1 MDDIALSVGVRPEV
15 ELAKSAGLEIGER
28 GGPRGNLYVVLDVE
42 PHPFLQRRGDDV
54 LVEMQVNVAQAA
66 LGAKIKVP
74 TLEREEEEIS
84 VPAGTQSGKIL
95 RLRDKGVPHLR
106 RDGRG
111 DELVLIRVS
120 TPTELTKEQKRLIKE
135 LGETLDPE
143 TIWEEKTSF
152 LDDLKEL
159 LGL

>member
-1 MDDIALSVGVRPEV
+1 LTVTIPAGVEHGTQVR
-15 ELAKSAGLEIGER
+15 LAGEGEIGER

-42 PHPFLQRRGDDV
+42 PHPIFQRRGDDI
-54 LVEMQVNVAQAA
+54 LVEMKVNVAQAA

-74 TLEREEEEIS
+74 TLEDDEEEIS

-111 DELVLIRVS
+111 DELVLVRVA
-120 TPTELTKEQKRLIKE
+120 TPTELTKEQKHLLRE

-143 TIWEEKTSF
+143 TIWEQKTSL
-152 LDDLKEL
+152 LDELKEL
-159 LGL
+159 FGL